1 MNTTSQPLTGSESL
15 LSSNSFPQE
24 MSTIEVSPTCPLST
38 SKDTLNAI
46 FLPESEAGLK
56 HFNSQAGI
64 QLDLFGQVAAPASH
78 SVAQEINSEPMTSD
92 TSGPLSL
99 ISSASAA
106 LQSSLA
112 NRLQVNL
119 DVNGC
124 PEYSLTWKEWDM
136 PGREPICALRASGR
150 HTSASESIGEE
161 LNGGI
166 PSYSP
171 PIANAPAETMTAQET
186 AAATLSAQDAEANIR
201 SVNAQDQLK
210 MDTTTMSKEALSTLT
225 GWVTPNTRDWKDTA
239 GQKTHATNPD
249 GTPRVRLDQ
258 APRQAFQIIGTTSKP
273 HISKEERPVAYSA
286 EHSRWLMG
294 YPDAWSR
301 FADTGMP

>member
-15 LSSNSFPQE
+15 LNSNSFPQE
-24 MSTIEVSPTCPLST
+24 MSTKEASPTCPLST
-38 SKDTLNAI
+38 LKDTHNAI
-46 FLPESEAGLK
+46 SLPESEAGRK
-56 HFNSQAGI
+56 RFNSQAGI
-64 QLDLFGQVAAPASH
+64 QLDLFGQEAAPANLL
-78 SVAQEINSEPMTSD
+78 VAQAINSVPPTSD

-112 NRLQVNL
+112 SRLQANL

-124 PEYSLTWKEWDM
+124 PEYSLTWKKWDM
-136 PGREPICALRASGR
+136 QDREPICALRASGR
-150 HTSASESIGEE
+150 HTSASEFIGGQS
-161 LNGGI
+161 NGGI

-171 PIANAPAETMTAQET
+171 PIANAPAETM
-186 AAATLSAQDAEANIR
+186 
-201 SVNAQDQLK
+201 K
-210 MDTTTMSKEALSTLT
+210 KEALSTLT
-225 GWVTPNTRDWKDTA
+225 GWVTPNTRDWKDSA
-239 GQKTHATNPD
+239 GLKTHAINPD

-273 HISKEERPVAYSA
+273 HISKEARPVAYSA

-294 YPDAWSR
+294 YPDAWSK
-301 FADTGMP
+301 FADTEMP